1 MRHPQSTIRRFER
14 RMWRF
19 VSVYSRGLNGA
30 LAFHAE
36 KKYSGHRRIPDF
48 VVETLEQEMKAG
60 ASARARMDV
69 DVPPANFPGPDAAGP
84 RLAC

>member
-60 ASARARMDV
+60 GEDGCRRASSKLPRPRCCRARLD
-69 DVPPANFPGPDAAGP
+69 
-84 RLAC
+84 C